1 MTDHLADARACATSA
16 SRSPSVATAVFW
28 LNATCEQIIA
38 HLEAQN
44 APREAPQP
52 ERIDLMTDPKLHE
65 LLDQTK
71 FGDQLILAHRI
82 GKHATHISGPVLTDQ
97 THDPSV
103 GIDLLDGDPHI
114 VRTPTGVVWAPV
126 VQATL
131 YRGGE
136 LIAKWD
142 AADHLEAQTE
152 ASLRRG
158 LADITAGRTVDL
170 GSFAQPA
177 TDPPAAQQ
185 GDSGH
190 GDGGEAARPN
200 LNAQTAPSIPT
211 DLTAPQSEPEQLGG
225 SDFMD
230 LADPEV
236 RAGYL
241 AAHER
246 EVRKQIASELIPVV
260 AHKGTNDTDLS
271 LLDEAAHKL
280 EHGYSFGSNVTAA
293 VVRLIRNAIHI
304 ARQEQP

>member
-142 AADHLEAQTE
+142 ADIHSARKEQAPPQLIIDPSGKPVVIPRPDDEGPWTPDTEDVEFCFDYLEAQNTTGATMTYTPTIE
-152 ASLRRG
+152 EVREAYDRWLAAHDAEVRAQALREAVASLRAKFGPTNRA
-158 LADITAGRTVDL
+158 AD
-170 GSFAQPA
+170 
-177 TDPPAAQQ
+177 
-185 GDSGH
+185 
-190 GDGGEAARPN
+190 
-200 LNAQTAPSIPT
+200 
-211 DLTAPQSEPEQLGG
+211 
-225 SDFMD
+225 
-230 LADPEV
+230 
-236 RAGYL
+236 YL
-241 AAHER
+241 ARAE
-246 EVRKQIASELIPVV
+246 QIKE
-260 AHKGTNDTDLS
+260 D
-271 LLDEAAHKL
+271 
-280 EHGYSFGSNVTAA
+280 
-293 VVRLIRNAIHI
+293 R
-304 ARQEQP
+304 